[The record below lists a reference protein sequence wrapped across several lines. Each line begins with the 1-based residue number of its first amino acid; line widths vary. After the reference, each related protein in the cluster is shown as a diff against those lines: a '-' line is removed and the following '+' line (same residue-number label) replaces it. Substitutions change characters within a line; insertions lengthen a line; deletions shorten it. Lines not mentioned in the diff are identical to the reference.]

1 MYNINDVWGSQVQIL
16 HEPVAVRHTM
26 VCFLTKK
33 PQFLGQCH
41 WVNLRRQK
49 AAVPKSEY
57 PSIITL
63 NKAYMLLVAS
73 ANLSKRD
80 VCRQG
85 NKILGEYNYEKDKH

>member
-16 HEPVAVRHTM
+16 HEPVAVRHTIAY
-26 VCFLTKK
+26 FLTKK

-63 NKAYMLLVAS
+63 SNFLVAS
-73 ANLSKRD
+73 ANLCKRD
-80 VCRQG
+80 VCWQG